1 MLLNIN
7 VILRDEVIDISTTT
21 NNRVSSSQSSI
32 SRVDDDN
39 NTFSFVKDLVSRSGF
54 GDDASIMNLIKYIKE
69 TEISD
74 CNKILFNLINMN
86 VEGSSN
92 I

>member
-1 MLLNIN
+1 M
-7 VILRDEVIDISTTT
+7 
-21 NNRVSSSQSSI
+21 
-32 SRVDDDN
+32 
-39 NTFSFVKDLVSRSGF
+39 KDLASRSGF
-54 GDDASIMNLIKYIKE
+54 GDDASIMNLIKYIKK

>member
-1 MLLNIN
+1 MI
-7 VILRDEVIDISTTT
+7 

-39 NTFSFVKDLVSRSGF
+39 NIYRFVKDLVSCLGF
-54 GDDASIMNLIKYIKE
+54 GDDSSIVNLKQSIKK

-74 CNKILFNLINMN
+74 CKKILINLINMN
-86 VEGSSN
+86 VEGSRN
-92 I
+92 IK